1 MGRPPKDPSE
11 RQRNRVTLLFTDA
24 EYDELLN
31 VCQGQP
37 PGSVLRDVVLRWL
50 KGRRR
55 R

>member
-1 MGRPPKDPSE
+1 MGRPPKDPGE
-11 RQRNRVTLLFTDA
+11 RQRNRVTVLLTDD
-24 EYDELLN
+24 EYNQVREAA
-31 VCQGQP
+31 QGRP